1 MIVPMKKLSIV
12 VLEKERRQALKT
24 LRRLGVVHVEEVKG
38 ESEELSSFKNKN
50 SKIELAISLLS
61 EIKTK
66 KIPETSMLSKDDS
79 FALADK
85 IISLTEEKKNLFF
98 FDCVR

>member
-50 SKIELAISLLS
+50 SKRKFQRRQCFQKMTHLLLQ
-61 EIKTK
+61 TK
-66 KIPETSMLSKDDS
+66 SS
-79 FALADK
+79 
-85 IISLTEEKKNLFF
+85 
-98 FDCVR
+98 V

>member
-61 EIKTK
+61 EIKTNRPNCLWK
-66 KIPETSMLSKDDS
+66 NEARLFILGKI
-79 FALADK
+79 
-85 IISLTEEKKNLFF
+85 
-98 FDCVR
+98 

>member
-50 SKIELAISLLS
+50 SKMELAISQMQQNYSSFLS
-61 EIKTK
+61 
-66 KIPETSMLSKDDS
+66 
-79 FALADK
+79 
-85 IISLTEEKKNLFF
+85 
-98 FDCVR
+98 